1 MVGPTNFLVGC
12 DDGRGSSGEQQGD
25 VRVATAAV
33 VGGEPTDPCD
43 WPSTV
48 DINGC
53 TGTLINPR
61 VVTTAAHC
69 LSWSNQVTFTAGKG
83 MSGSFSVAGDCQGG
97 AFGSSGG
104 GSSRDWA
111 YCILPDDERIKKF
124 PITPPLVGCEAEK
137 FLKAG
142 GSAWVVG
149 FGTTG
154 SNQNDNGIKRAVEVK
169 INAVENG
176 IVDVGD
182 KDVGAC
188 HGDSGGPLYV
198 KIGDATHDWGWRV
211 AGSTSS
217 AGSNNCDCTCNT
229 IYVDIKNHVQAVEQD
244 QKIDV
249 TPCTD
254 ADGKWDPTPECSDF
268 ISDPQK
274 GTGTYPNCSVP
285 MTAGPIETCGPGV
298 MPMGGSGG
306 AGSAGAGAGT
316 GGSGTGGSGG
326 NSGSGGNGTG
336 GNDAAGSGGQSAIG
350 TGGAT
355 SMGTGGA
362 GVIGTGGTMAGAGGA
377 PVQPVAGSG
386 ALPAGTGGLSG
397 IAGQPYV
404 PNGTGGVPVVP
415 VVPPAEEITKSHSDT
430 GCRVGSDARG
440 GASALLPVFALLA
453 WQRARRR
460 RPCQCPMGRRLAE
473 PLVSR
478 ASARTGALR
487 SSCRDLR
494 C

>member
-1 MVGPTNFLVGC
+1 MVGCTNLLVGC
-12 DDGRGSSGEQQGD
+12 NDDRGTGGDPEGE
-25 VRVATAAV
+25 VRVETAAV
-33 VGGEPTDPCD
+33 VGGEPTDACD

-69 LSWSNQVTFTAGKG
+69 LSWNNQVTFTAGKG
-83 MSGSFSVAGDCQGG
+83 MPGSFSVAGDCTGG

-104 GSSRDWA
+104 GTSNDWA
-111 YCILPDDERIKKF
+111 YCMLPDDERIKKF

-154 SNQNDNGIKRAVEVK
+154 PNQNDNGIKRAVEVK
-169 INAVENG
+169 INGVHDG
-176 IVDVGD
+176 IVDIGD

-198 KIGDATHDWGWRV
+198 RAGDATHDWGWRV

-229 IYVDIKNHVQAVEQD
+229 IYVDIKNHVQAIEKD
-244 QKIDV
+244 QNIDV

-254 ADGKWDPTPECSDF
+254 DSGGWDPTPACSNF

-285 MTAGPIETCGPGV
+285 MTTGPIETCGKGV
-298 MPMGGSGG
+298 TTTMGTGG
-306 AGSAGAGAGT
+306 AGSAGAGAGSGGSGNTGT
-316 GGSGTGGSGG
+316 GGMSGTGG
-326 NSGSGGNGTG
+326 NGSGGNGAGNAGSGAG
-336 GNDAAGSGGQSAIG
+336 GSDAMGSGGQSATG
-350 TGGAT
+350 TGGAI

-362 GVIGTGGTMAGAGGA
+362 GMIGTGGVMAGAGGVPA
-377 PVQPVAGSG
+377 QPTAGTG
-386 ALPAGTGGLSG
+386 ALPSGAGGM
-397 IAGQPYV
+397 GQAYV
-404 PNGTGGVPVVP
+404 PGAGGAPVVP
-415 VVPPAEEITKSHSDT
+415 VVPPAEMTGSHSSAG
-430 GCRVGSDARG
+430 GCRIASDPS
-440 GASALLPVFALLA
+440 SAAHGLYPTFVLLA
-453 WQRARRR
+453 WQLRRTRRARR
-460 RPCQCPMGRRLAE
+460 
-473 PLVSR
+473 
-478 ASARTGALR
+478 
-487 SSCRDLR
+487 
-494 C
+494 